1 MTVTTSTIARS
12 GSAVRAWRGPF
23 GHADHAVGAS
33 AYLRDTCVGAGAND
47 HERAPGTQP
56 HATALKIDTDL
67 RSPVR
72 LRCGIRRYDELQR
85 GGCGDALW
93 GVKGMSRPWRFA
105 VATAQVLFA
114 VVFMAGMYAYML
126 GLAPS
131 LPQLSVPQFAANVAT
146 DARQREDRVLQ
157 PPAPNEPPAVQTP
170 APAPPPPPAAR
181 TTVTVPAPVRPPTA
195 EPQPPSAVV
204 GPIASAP
211 SVEAA
216 EIQPVASAKSGHEHR
231 LGSSA
236 RSPSAG
242 EHGPPVFARAARPA
256 LPSRRA

>member
-1 MTVTTSTIARS
+1 MPSEDPHTRAIRASARERMTTNARPARS
-12 GSAVRAWRGPF
+12 HTP
-23 GHADHAVGAS
+23 
-33 AYLRDTCVGAGAND
+33 
-47 HERAPGTQP
+47 P
-56 HATALKIDTDL
+56 ALKIDTDL

-72 LRCGIRRYDELQR
+72 LRCEIRRYDELQR

-146 DARQREDRVLQ
+146 DARQREDRVLH
-157 PPAPNEPPAVQTP
+157 PPAPNEPPAAQTP
-170 APAPPPPPAAR
+170 APAPPPPAAR
-181 TTVTVPAPVRPPTA
+181 TIVTVPAPARPPTA

-211 SVEAA
+211 SVDAA